1 MTDLAL
7 LAAQTYTLIVIL
19 LASIIFARLAL
30 KGKNLGSY
38 RVQLSLFILIWAA
51 AEMPRAATNLGLIS
65 ASAYGTLGLFL
76 HFLSMAAFAVFVGA
90 KSFKFFGALP
100 QAGPSTSTPGIP
112 GLPIRPSENPDQ

>member
-1 MTDLAL
+1 MTDLAI

-19 LASIIFARLAL
+19 LASIVFARLAL
-30 KGKNLGSY
+30 KGKSLGSF

-65 ASAYGTLGLFL
+65 ASSYGTVGLFL
-76 HFLSMAAFAVFVGA
+76 HFISMAAFAVFVGA

-100 QAGPSTSTPGIP
+100 QGASPASAPSMP
-112 GLPIRPSENPDQ
+112 GLPVNPSENPDQ